1 MNEMPEFTDYSM
13 ENRTYRY
20 YTGDPLSRFGF
31 GLTYGD
37 CVVKKY
43 SIDKSSLTVTAT
55 VCSIEGINAEYNMTK
70 MSFVNKMC
78 HSWIRGK
85 IKVGTRLVKQ
95 NVSGW
100 ISLCRFKKGLPRVLS
115 APLAREKRGT
125 APY

>member
-1 MNEMPEFTDYSM
+1 MEAAARRERANTENFFMTDPFVWVK
-13 ENRTYRY
+13 NRLYIRWLATIQICDDSHPVE
-20 YTGDPLSRFGF
+20 TG
-31 GLTYGD
+31 
-37 CVVKKY
+37 C
-43 SIDKSSLTVTAT
+43 
-55 VCSIEGINAEYNMTK
+55 CIEGINAEYNMTK

-85 IKVGTRLVKQ
+85 IKGGTRLVKQ

-100 ISLCRFKKGLPRVLS
+100 ISLCRFKNGLPRVLS